1 MACAKIISM
10 EFKSEEDF
18 KIATEAWAE
27 WYPENLPAAVSRN
40 SIQTGPKSLMFIGI
54 FETEELMEQSSQVA
68 DEWYKMYGD
77 HIYETVVFNGA
88 VLN

>member
-27 WYPENLPAAVSRN
+27 WYPKNLPPAVSRN
-40 SIQTGPKSLMFIGI
+40 SVQTGPK
-54 FETEELMEQSSQVA
+54 
-68 DEWYKMYGD
+68 
-77 HIYETVVFNGA
+77 
-88 VLN
+88 

>member
-1 MACAKIISM
+1 MACARIISM

-27 WYPENLPAAVSRN
+27 WYPENLPPAVSRN
-40 SIQTGPKSLMFIGI
+40 SVQTGPKSLMFIGI
-54 FETEELMEQSSQVA
+54 FENEEMMEQSTNA
-68 DEWYKMYGD
+68 ANAWYNMYGN
-77 HIYETVVFNGA
+77 HIYETVVFDGP

>member
-18 KIATEAWAE
+18 KVATEAWAE
-27 WYPENLPAAVSRN
+27 WYPENLPPAVSRN
-40 SIQTGPKSLMFIGI
+40 SVQTGPKSLMFIGI
-54 FETEELMEQSSQVA
+54 FENEELMEQSSQVA

-77 HIYETVVFNGA
+77 RIYETVVFDGA